1 MRIALTGSQNKST
14 FCGFQEVILGLLFRH
29 SASKVSGQT
38 GSLCPVKETKE
49 QSSTACSERKK
60 TFGLSDIS
68 SLFYFSMNSLLS
80 SLRNAAKFAIDL
92 DRFDMDWT
100 KLVYWCVGVYL

>member
-1 MRIALTGSQNKST
+1 M
-14 FCGFQEVILGLLFRH
+14 
-29 SASKVSGQT
+29 SGQT

-49 QSSTACSERKK
+49 QSSTSCSERKK
-60 TFGLSDIS
+60 TFGLSNFC

>member
-1 MRIALTGSQNKST
+1 MRITLTGSQNKST

-49 QSSTACSERKK
+49 QSSTSCSEKKK

-68 SLFYFSMNSLLS
+68 SPFYFSMNSLLS
-80 SLRNAAKFAIDL
+80 GEKCGKVCNKFGQI
-92 DRFDMDWT
+92 
-100 KLVYWCVGVYL
+100 